1 MCKLSHMK
9 GQGREH
15 ISGFIWF
22 YLVLLSFTL
31 FYLVLFGFALV
42 GKVYDLF
49 AEKCFGWKTLH

>member
-1 MCKLSHMK
+1 MK